1 MQIEG
6 VVTGEP
12 DDGVVQSEGGQIPI
26 DDDDDEET
34 DENDDVMVEYWILF
48 YFFQFLVINVIWCF
62 SISFYEAL
70 WIKPNSFAVN
80 LKLFFPLGIEN

>member
-26 DDDDDEET
+26 DDDDET
-34 DENDDVMVEYWILF
+34 DENDDVWS
-48 YFFQFLVINVIWCF
+48 
-62 SISFYEAL
+62 SIKF
-70 WIKPNSFAVN
+70 I
-80 LKLFFPLGIEN
+80 

>member
-26 DDDDDEET
+26 DDDDEADEN
-34 DENDDVMVEYWILF
+34 DENDDDVWSSIEFNLIFLF
-48 YFFQFLVINVIWCF
+48 RF
-62 SISFYEAL
+62 
-70 WIKPNSFAVN
+70 
-80 LKLFFPLGIEN
+80 

>member
-34 DENDDVMVEYWILF
+34 DENDDVMVEY
-48 YFFQFLVINVIWCF
+48 
-62 SISFYEAL
+62 
-70 WIKPNSFAVN
+70 
-80 LKLFFPLGIEN
+80 

>member
-26 DDDDDEET
+26 GDDDGTDET
-34 DENDDVMVEYWILF
+34 DENDDVWSSIKF
-48 YFFQFLVINVIWCF
+48 IYFFVLSN
-62 SISFYEAL
+62 
-70 WIKPNSFAVN
+70 
-80 LKLFFPLGIEN
+80 

>member
-26 DDDDDEET
+26 DDDDET
-34 DENDDVMVEYWILF
+34 DENDEVWSSIKKF
-48 YFFQFLVINVIWCF
+48 SFF
-62 SISFYEAL
+62 
-70 WIKPNSFAVN
+70 IKS
-80 LKLFFPLGIEN
+80 

>member
-26 DDDDDEET
+26 DDDD
-34 DENDDVMVEYWILF
+34 ENDDVWS
-48 YFFQFLVINVIWCF
+48 
-62 SISFYEAL
+62 SIKF
-70 WIKPNSFAVN
+70 I
-80 LKLFFPLGIEN
+80 